1 MPEYPLSKTGRISVH
16 RDGDVLELVV
26 PGRITLSFLAFV
38 GGGMFIGAMGV
49 RALYLSGDD
58 WRTVFLMFL
67 CVIAGFVFSL
77 KPRKEIIYLGPDF
90 VRSKGCQFSPWIEK
104 SIPTPF
110 LTGFVLRRMH
120 YEDSLHSAS
129 ICIETFPFLRKE
141 GLFAST
147 NPRRAEE
154 KQSLALGNFSGAWA
168 RSKTELLLGA
178 QASLEERKFLCAIL
192 TEHLD
197 YLRGIGRPRHQ
208 LQQQPLAH

>member
-1 MPEYPLSKTGRISVH
+1 MSEYSFSKTGGISVH
-16 RDGDVLELVV
+16 RDGDVLVLVV

-38 GGGMFIGAMGV
+38 GGGTFIGAMGV
-49 RALYLSGDD
+49 RSLYLSGDD

-67 CVIAGFVFSL
+67 CVIAWFVFIL
-77 KPRKEIIYLGPDF
+77 KPRKETIHLGPDY
-90 VRSKGCQFSPWIEK
+90 VRSKGCQFVPWIEK

-110 LTGFVLRRMH
+110 LNGFVLRRMH
-120 YEDSLHSAS
+120 YEDSVHSAS
-129 ICIETFPFLRKE
+129 ICLDTFPFLWKE

-147 NPRRAEE
+147 NPKTAEQ

-197 YLRGIGRPRHQ
+197 YLRRVGRPRPQ
-208 LQQQPLAH
+208 PQQQPLAH